1 MKKNCT
7 IKAINTASGHST
19 IRFAALAAMSIASV
33 LAMRPAA
40 AAYEVVSVPNG
51 GAIEGYVS
59 LSGDAPA
66 GELKV
71 TKNQDYCGTSI
82 PDPTYAVDG
91 AGGLGN
97 VIVYLKDI
105 TKGKAPPT
113 DPKPLVSD
121 HCMIQPRV
129 QAAMVGEE
137 VKISSNDAILHNIHP
152 LRAQTNTTIYNVA
165 LPFAGVSVTKPL
177 PHDPGLIKVKCD
189 AQEWM
194 QAWIM
199 AVDNPY
205 YATTDA
211 GGHFTIKDVPPGNY
225 TLVAWHEA
233 AGEKSEP
240 VMVTA
245 GQTSKSKVTLAAR

>member
-1 MKKNCT
+1 MNCK
-7 IKAINTASGHST
+7 ISAVDTASGHSI
-19 IRFAALAAMSIASV
+19 IRCAALAALGIAGL
-33 LAMRPAA
+33 LATRPVA

-71 TKNQDYCGTSI
+71 TKNQDYCGTTI

-105 TKGKAPPT
+105 TKGKAPPSE
-113 DPKPLVSD
+113 PVPLVSD
-121 HCMIQPRV
+121 HCMIHPRV
-129 QAAMVGEE
+129 QAAMVGED

-152 LRAQTNTTIYNVA
+152 LHAETNATIYNVA

-177 PHDPGLIKVKCD
+177 PLDPGLIKVKCD

-199 AVDNPY
+199 ALDNPY
-205 YATTDA
+205 YATTDGA
-211 GGHFTIKDVPPGNY
+211 GHFSIKDVPPGNY

-240 VMVTA
+240 VMITA
-245 GQTSKSKVTLAAR
+245 GQTSKSKMTLAAP